1 MFGRRSKKRAADG
14 GFGVES
20 TARAAKPKPARPVRP
35 GPRGWPGVG
44 GGVSTLVSDPPLWRG
59 TTRQVCGL
67 WPYTAG
73 TGSPV
78 IGAPLGRHLFTGAMV
93 CGDPMSWFMDASI
106 ISNPSAFVLGLPGLG
121 KSTLVRSWVTALA
134 GFGVVPMILGD
145 LRPDY
150 VDLIEAMDGQVIRVG
165 RGRGHLN
172 VLDPGDAVRAA
183 QKLSEAGRDDLARE
197 VREESL
203 SRRRAVVASLVTIL
217 RRGEEQQAPSQRE
230 ESVLD
235 GALRILDRDFD
246 GVPTLPDLLAV
257 IRSAPSELREA
268 AVAYES
274 TKKYR
279 KIVEN
284 LEASLV
290 SMISGGLLGDTFS
303 KPTTE
308 AIRVDRPM
316 VIDISGLG
324 EGEESLKAATL
335 IACWSAGFG
344 TVSVANQL
352 AEANLGPRR
361 HYFLVLDELWQ
372 ALSAGEGIVD
382 RLNSVSRMN
391 RGFGV
396 GQVFITH
403 TMHDLETP
411 SREEDRRKARGLV
424 ERSGMVVMGGL
435 PRGEM
440 EMLTRVVHLSSAEQ
454 SLLQSWSSPPTF
466 DQKTGREKE
475 PPGRGRF
482 LIKVGG
488 RPGIPLRTELT
499 RTELAIGDTNKRWRT
514 QAATAGEETAA

>member
-1 MFGRRSKKRAADG
+1 
-14 GFGVES
+14 
-20 TARAAKPKPARPVRP
+20 
-35 GPRGWPGVG
+35 
-44 GGVSTLVSDPPLWRG
+44 
-59 TTRQVCGL
+59 
-67 WPYTAG
+67 
-73 TGSPV
+73 
-78 IGAPLGRHLFTGAMV
+78 
-93 CGDPMSWFMDASI
+93 
-106 ISNPSAFVLGLPGLG
+106 
-121 KSTLVRSWVTALA
+121 
-134 GFGVVPMILGD
+134 MIRGD

-150 VDLIEAMDGQVIRVG
+150 VDLIEAMEGQVIRVG
-165 RGRGHLN
+165 RGRGHPN
-172 VLDPGDAVRAA
+172 VLDPGDATEAA
-183 QKLSEAGRDDLARE
+183 KQLEEAGRADLARE
-197 VREESL
+197 IREESI

-217 RRGEEQQAPSQRE
+217 RRGEDQQAPSQRE

-235 GALRILDRDFD
+235 RALRILDRDFD
-246 GVPTLPDLLAV
+246 GVPTLQNLLDV
-257 IRSAPSELREA
+257 IRSAPIELREA
-268 AVAYES
+268 AVAYDDLS
-274 TKKYR
+274 KYR
-279 KIVEN
+279 QITEN

-290 SMISGGLLGDTFS
+290 SMIGGGLLGDTFS
-303 KPTTE
+303 RPTTE
-308 AIRVDRPM
+308 AIRVDRPV

-352 AEANLGPRR
+352 AEAGLGPRR
-361 HYFLVLDELWQ
+361 FYFLVLDELWQ

-411 SREEDRRKARGLV
+411 SREEDRKKARGLV

-440 EMLTRVVHLSSAEQ
+440 EMLTRVVHLSSSEQ

-466 DQKTGREKE
+466 DQKTGKEKE

-499 RTELAIGDTNKRWRT
+499 RTELAVGDTNKRWKAQSTREREE
-514 QAATAGEETAA
+514 AAA